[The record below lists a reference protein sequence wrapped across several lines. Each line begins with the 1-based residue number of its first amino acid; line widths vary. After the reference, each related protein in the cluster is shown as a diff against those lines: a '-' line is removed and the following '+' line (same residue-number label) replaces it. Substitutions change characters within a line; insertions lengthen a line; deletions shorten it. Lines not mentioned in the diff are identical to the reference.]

1 MQQANRWPEGNQT
14 HWQNAAYGTRWHT
27 ANTESDDT
35 RRAQQFIQA
44 DDLIVRNCIHNAFVS
59 RQSVYGRVKNLL
71 NVNYEA
77 VCGPPEHRQPD
88 PLGL

>member
-1 MQQANRWPEGNQT
+1 
-14 HWQNAAYGTRWHT
+14 
-27 ANTESDDT
+27 
-35 RRAQQFIQA
+35 
-44 DDLIVRNCIHNAFVS
+44 VRNCIHNAFVS